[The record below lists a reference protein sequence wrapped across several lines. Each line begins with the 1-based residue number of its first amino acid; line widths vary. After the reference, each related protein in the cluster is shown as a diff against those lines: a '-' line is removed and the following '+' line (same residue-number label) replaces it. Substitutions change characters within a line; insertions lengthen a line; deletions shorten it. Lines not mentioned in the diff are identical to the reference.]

1 MAKINMNLQWTY
13 HSIIRIQ
20 EDYSH
25 HRKQI
30 SLILV
35 LSRLEECD
43 LKLSALD
50 FIAKLRCRNTILF
63 YKLLLVYGYD
73 IIYDVLRINRT
84 YISTINLKITL
95 KIISCDNLSLANMIG
110 RIKFVDR
117 WLGVILLLVF
127 PDCLSM

>member
-13 HSIIRIQ
+13 HSVIRIQ

-43 LKLSALD
+43 LELSALD

-73 IIYDVLRINRT
+73 T
-84 YISTINLKITL
+84 SKINLKITL
-95 KIISCDNLSLANMIG
+95 KIISYDNLSLANKIG